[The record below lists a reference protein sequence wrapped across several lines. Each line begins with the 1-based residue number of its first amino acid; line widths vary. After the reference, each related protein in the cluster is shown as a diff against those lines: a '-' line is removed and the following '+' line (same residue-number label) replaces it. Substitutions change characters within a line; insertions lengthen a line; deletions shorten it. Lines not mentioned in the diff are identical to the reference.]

1 MACLNMYSTPTP
13 SDILQTKS
21 LSAFLYITKLP
32 NYTSLFHKLIFFII
46 FCVRR
51 KDEKELIQKIYIF
64 NAIHTNTDLSQNPML
79 CAADTYVHSAL
90 TMEKFYMHKYV
101 D

>member
-64 NAIHTNTDLSQNPML
+64 NAIHTYML